1 MTLANGKALRV
12 AFGETVAELGKS
24 DPRIV
29 VLDGDLGSSTRADIF
44 ENAHPDRFFQM
55 GIAEQNLLGAAAGMA
70 TVGFIPFVSTFACF
84 AVARA
89 LDSIRVLIAQP
100 KLNVKIVGG
109 YSGLLAGMT
118 GKTHLIFD
126 DIAIMRAMP
135 GMTVVVPADEVET
148 RQAIAAITAYEGPVY
163 LRLTRQASPLLFD
176 DSYRFELGQAA
187 VVRPGSDVT
196 VFATGTQ
203 TVRAFEAAE
212 LLAAEGIDVHLVH
225 VPTLKP
231 LDADGIVAGGPGH
244 RIRGHL
250 RRGEHHRGPGRRG
263 GRGPHRPL
271 PGDGQA
277 PRPGRHLRG
286 VRSGRGAAGE
296 VRPIGDQDGRGHPG
310 VRPRPPGMTNAAGR
324 PAGRQSNDPVAG
336 GRDHDRPGQVP
347 TRRQGRH
354 HPRGRRGH
362 RLRPGLRPGQRRR
375 RRRHRGAH
383 PGARGAGGGQGAQPR
398 AAAP

>member
-1 MTLANGKALRV
+1 MTLAPGKPLRV
-12 AFGETVAELGKS
+12 AFGETVAELGKT

-126 DIAIMRAMP
+126 DIAIMRAMA
-135 GMTVVVPADEVET
+135 GMVTVVPADEVET
-148 RQAIAAITAYEGPVY
+148 RQAIRAITAYRGPVY
-163 LRLTRQASPLLFD
+163 LRLTRQASPVLFD
-176 DSYRFELGQAA
+176 DTYNFELGRVA
-187 VVRPGSDVT
+187 VVRSGGDVT

-212 LLAAEGIDVHLVH
+212 ILAREGIDVHLVH

-231 LDADGIVAGGPGH
+231 LDAEGIVQAAQATGFVITSEEGSIIGGLGGAVAEVLGDRFPVTVKRHGLADIFGESGPDQALLEKYGLSVTKTAEA
-244 RIRGHL
+244 IRAFVH
-250 RRGEHHRGPGRRG
+250 
-263 GRGPHRPL
+263 
-271 PGDGQA
+271 
-277 PRPGRHLRG
+277 
-286 VRSGRGAAGE
+286 
-296 VRPIGDQDGRGHPG
+296 
-310 VRPRPPGMTNAAGR
+310 
-324 PAGRQSNDPVAG
+324 
-336 GRDHDRPGQVP
+336 
-347 TRRQGRH
+347 
-354 HPRGRRGH
+354 
-362 RLRPGLRPGQRRR
+362 
-375 RRRHRGAH
+375 
-383 PGARGAGGGQGAQPR
+383 ARKA
-398 AAAP
+398 